1 LTKPLAGSIIHF
13 KVTAISG
20 GADAQGK
27 VTVAIE
33 ENGKIFTGR
42 GMDLDIVVAS
52 ARAFI
57 EALNRMSCRKDRIEG
72 I

>member
-1 LTKPLAGSIIHF
+1 
-13 KVTAISG
+13 
-20 GADAQGK
+20 
-27 VTVAIE
+27 VAIE